1 MSYSR
6 AFMNKSKNTLGNTSE
21 KADLIVL
28 NVV

>member
-6 AFMNKSKNTLGNTSE
+6 AFMNKSKNILGNTSE

-28 NVV
+28 NM